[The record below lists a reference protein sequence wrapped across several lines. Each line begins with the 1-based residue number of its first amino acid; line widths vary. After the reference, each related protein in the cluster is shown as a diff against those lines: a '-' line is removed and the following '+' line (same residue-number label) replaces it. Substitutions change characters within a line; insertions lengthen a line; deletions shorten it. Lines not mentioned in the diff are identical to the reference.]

1 MRETVSCNHAK
12 NTFLDLVQLYQYMPI
27 PHTSLPYNTRHP
39 ARNNRYE
46 PKALTQSKHYTY
58 KYQKLF
64 LAGSCL
70 IEWVYIYLQV
80 LF

>member
-1 MRETVSCNHAK
+1 MHETVSMQK

-46 PKALTQSKHYTY
+46 PKDLTQSKYY
-58 KYQKLF
+58 
-64 LAGSCL
+64 
-70 IEWVYIYLQV
+70 YL
-80 LF
+80 